1 MVQIDNVELV
11 TGERPST
18 RRRPFAMDLDTRRG
32 TKGGDLPIPEGSAP
46 VASGLSD
53 DGYPSSRQNTISRP
67 RSAPPADKMTSHDGA
82 ALRSKSARA
91 RKHRRGDASRARGDL
106 ERARRAFVE
115 PRPNAALATP
125 DASGAAADPPR
136 PRPAPRRDGLS
147 PSNPRR
153 REDAVLSEL
162 GLGLLYLCFVHV

>member
-115 PRPNAALATP
+115 PRPNAALATVNSSARP
-125 DASGAAADPPR
+125 SAAGASTTT
-136 PRPAPRRDGLS
+136 
-147 PSNPRR
+147 
-153 REDAVLSEL
+153 
-162 GLGLLYLCFVHV
+162 